1 MKTNETIESKPTNSS
16 DGLSSPNPNQVKRT
30 YSIKDHWKCLAACTL
45 VSMCPFQYGLDFGLI
60 GGLQAMIGFLKIFGH
75 EAPETPLGWNLSTE
89 RQQLISSLMT
99 LGAFLSSS
107 TAGPIASFMGRKPS
121 IWSASLLCCIANV
134 IMMVTTNIN
143 AIYIGRL
150 LLGLANGLFM
160 TFSQLYIQE
169 SVPAR
174 YRGLMISSFQVWTSV
189 GSLIGT
195 IVDNFTAKIMSRE
208 SYLIPLG
215 LIYIIP
221 VIMSVGLLL
230 VPESP
235 RWLLEHGHRE
245 KALKSL
251 LWHRP
256 YGQAEAEEEL
266 KDMQE
271 ALEGEMREKNSVA
284 IKDMWTHPI
293 DRRRTILA
301 VCAITLQ
308 GASGAMYMIAYG
320 TYFFEMAN
328 IGNSFENSCILTAVG
343 VFAIILNSAV
353 VTHIGRRRVFLTIG
367 LFICGLSQ
375 LLTAVIYTV
384 RPGTQSTGKG
394 IVALAIIY
402 IFGYNGMVATYAWI
416 SGGELPSQRLRSYT
430 FGLATAVGFFAA
442 WLATFTAPYFINPES
457 LNWGPKYGYIWTPS
471 CWIAAA
477 WVYFFLPEVKDR
489 SLEEIDEM
497 FEARLP
503 AKKFRQYVCVGRAG
517 REAEKKEAEVVHA
530 EEVVWADGKAASEAA
545 TAIA

>member
-1 MKTNETIESKPTNSS
+1 M
-16 DGLSSPNPNQVKRT
+16 
-30 YSIKDHWKCLAACTL
+30 
-45 VSMCPFQYGLDFGLI
+45 
-60 GGLQAMIGFLKIFGH
+60 IFGH

-107 TAGPIASFMGRKPS
+107 TAGPIAAFMGRKPS

-195 IVDNFTAKIMSRE
+195 VVDNFTAKITTRE

-215 LIYIIP
+215 LIYIVP
-221 VIMSVGLLL
+221 VIMSIGLLV

-235 RWLLEHGHRE
+235 RWLLEHGHRD

-271 ALEGEMREKNSVA
+271 ALEGEMRTKQNAA
-284 IKDMWTHPI
+284 IKDMWTHPV

-353 VTHIGRRRVFLTIG
+353 VTHIGRRRVFLTVG

-375 LLTAVIYTV
+375 LLTAIIYTIQ
-384 RPGTQSTGKG
+384 PGTQSTGKG

-402 IFGYNGMVATYAWI
+402 IFGYN
-416 SGGELPSQRLRSYT
+416 RLRSYT

-471 CWIAAA
+471 CWLAAA
-477 WVYFFLPEVKDR
+477 WVFFFLPEVKDR

-503 AKKFRQYVCVGRAG
+503 ARKFRQYVSVGRAG